1 MVVANWNL
9 YRGGNTLALNEEFVE
24 RLAEAHE
31 VLGQARR
38 AAEEDARLSWAA
50 LKTARERKLALNAQV
65 VANERVRDA
74 YIQQFNIG
82 QRSLLDVLD
91 AENELFVSR
100 GDLLTAEFVE
110 IFAGYRL
117 MATAGTLLDNLAVS
131 RPAEALVAGYD
142 PELAAEP
149 PQEYAGEET
158 PAEAE
163 EVQPEMVYEEGA
175 EPAVVVDETV
185 LEEETVATEETTG
198 VEEEE
203 VVEAKPE
210 VPDAPTEGFKE
221 AEGEVSDDTL
231 LSLNFNPLWS
241 LE

>member
-1 MVVANWNL
+1 
-9 YRGGNTLALNEEFVE
+9 
-24 RLAEAHE
+24 
-31 VLGQARR
+31 
-38 AAEEDARLSWAA
+38 
-50 LKTARERKLALNAQV
+50 
-65 VANERVRDA
+65 
-74 YIQQFNIG
+74 
-82 QRSLLDVLD
+82 
-91 AENELFVSR
+91 
-100 GDLLTAEFVE
+100 
-110 IFAGYRL
+110 
-117 MATAGTLLDNLAVS
+117 
-131 RPAEALVAGYD
+131 LVAGYH

-163 EVQPEMVYEEGA
+163 EIQPEMVYEDGA

-198 VEEEE
+198 VEEEVVATEETTGVEEE